1 MEFCETCDN
10 MLYTKIVDDSESSH
24 EDCQESKAKSG
35 LIYFCKNCG
44 KEYNTKGKTVK
55 SVYSIDYNLDTI
67 KKHSLINE
75 YTLEDPTLPKANGI
89 KCPNTECPAKSTSN
103 IVYINYD
110 EKNMK
115 FMYACLDCYK
125 EKIEPHIW

>member
-55 SVYSIDYNLDTI
+55 IGCW
-67 KKHSLINE
+67 INE
-75 YTLEDPTLPKANGI
+75 ITT
-89 KCPNTECPAKSTSN
+89 
-103 IVYINYD
+103 VR
-110 EKNMK
+110 
-115 FMYACLDCYK
+115 F
-125 EKIEPHIW
+125 